1 MMIVIKNHTENICT
15 HAYATLSYQQAARIF
30 TRYHQRDTPM
40 LVARLLAMGRS
51 MPDGRSAVEAAS
63 QSIIVAIYLWPLSV
77 QEGSHFAVIRTIG
90 LIHIKIAQI
99 R

>member
-1 MMIVIKNHTENICT
+1 MIVIKNHTENTCT
-15 HAYATLSYQQAARIF
+15 HTHATLSYQQAAHIF

-40 LVARLLAMGRS
+40 PVATLLSMIRS
-51 MPDGRSAVEAAS
+51 VPDERSAGEAVS
-63 QSIIVAIYLWPLSV
+63 QLIIVAIYLWRLSI
-77 QEGSHFAVIRTIG
+77 QDGSHFAVTRTIG